1 MMNQGDLIHIPQGVQ
16 LWSDTGTGMRHRTTE
31 RPTIGI
37 YLGSVNHVYEV
48 YANGHEWKLK
58 SRDVYPMEKAC

>member
-1 MMNQGDLIHIPQGVQ
+1 MNQGDLIHIPQGVQ
-16 LWSDTGTGMRHRTTE
+16 LWSDTGRGMRHRTTE

-37 YLGSVNHVYEV
+37 YLGGVNHVYEV